1 MGKVFVVANQKGGTG
16 KSTISQNLAAAFV
29 DDDPELK
36 VLLIDGDSQNT
47 SVRMSSIPS
56 KPLPFAVISLA
67 AAGEALGREI
77 QRHAANYDLTIVD
90 CPPSIDNPNT
100 ESAVRAADMVLIPL
114 DASPADAWST
124 LGMLKMI
131 RRAIPVSD
139 QRHCVVVFNRTN
151 VKTVAYREIRDAIAE
166 FENFRI
172 LKSVIKQREIYKT
185 CMGLGATVF
194 DAKGVR
200 NLKEARDEIRGVA
213 EEIIQIISK

>member
-16 KSTISQNLAAAFV
+16 KSTIAQNVAAAFV

-36 VLLIDGDSQNT
+36 VLLIDADSQNT
-47 SVRMSSIPS
+47 SVRMSSIP
-56 KPLPFAVISLA
+56 KNPLPFAVISLA

-77 QRHAANYDLTIVD
+77 QRHAVNYDLTIVD

-100 ESAVRAADMVLIPL
+100 ESAVRAADCVLIPL

-131 RRAIPVSD
+131 RRALPVSD

-166 FENFRI
+166 FENFTI
-172 LKSVIKQREIYKT
+172 LKSVIKQREVYKT

-213 EEIIQIISK
+213 EEVIKIISK